1 MWISNKFCFLLQCL
15 FLIQQAL
22 VTACSD
28 RDLFPDPTTVVCD
41 FELAVIN
48 VVKEVLGDHISIQGF
63 FYHLSSLHGRKS
75 KNWTSVLCVKKNAS
89 FRLFCMKIDALA
101 FLPDAALVKRGMF
114 HLKSIAPPQGMELL
128 QYFDSTYV
136 SGTYRNLGGRVNGI
150 KLQSILPRFPP
161 ATWNVHHATL
171 NNDARKNNIC
181 EGWNNKMYHLV
192 NKKHWSIWSL
202 IESIKLEEAT
212 AYADMLKFDNLGVHP
227 KPKTCRIYIQMQ
239 EHLRNLC
246 LEFVAGTRS
255 METFLTAVANNIH
268 KNKTINN

>member
-1 MWISNKFCFLLQCL
+1 M

-48 VVKEVLGDHISIQGF
+48 AVKEVLGNHISIQGC
-63 FYHLSSLHGRKS
+63 FYHLTQSTWRKIQELGLS
-75 KNWTSVLCVKKNAS
+75 TMYKENAS
-89 FRLFCMKIDALA
+89 FRLFYAKIDALA
-101 FLPDAALVKRGMF
+101 FLPDAAHVKLGMF

-150 KLQSILPRFPP
+150 RLRSIPPRFPP

-171 NNDARKNNIC
+171 NNDARTNNIC
-181 EGWNNKMYHLV
+181 EGWNNKMYHLA
-192 NKKHWSIWSL
+192 NKKHPSIWSL

-212 AYADMLKFDNLGVHP
+212 AHADMLKFDDLGVHP

-239 EHLRNLC
+239 ERLRNLC

-268 KNKTINN
+268 KNKPINN